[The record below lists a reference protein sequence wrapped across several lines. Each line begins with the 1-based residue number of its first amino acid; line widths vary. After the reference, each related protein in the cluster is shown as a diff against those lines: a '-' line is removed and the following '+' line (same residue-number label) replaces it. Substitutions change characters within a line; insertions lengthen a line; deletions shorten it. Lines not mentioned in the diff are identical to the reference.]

1 MAVIIA
7 AMDRNRLI
15 GVNNDLPWR
24 LSADL
29 QNFKK
34 LTGGNTIVMGRK
46 TWDSL
51 GRPLPNRQN
60 IVITRNPDF
69 TADGC
74 QTASSL
80 EEALQLADREK
91 TFIIGGAQIYRLAV
105 DSCSEMILTHVDTEK
120 SGDAWFPEFNDEQW
134 EIVSE
139 EAFSAD
145 EKNEHDF
152 RVCRYLRKSE

>member
-15 GVNNDLPWR
+15 GVDNDLPWR

-34 LTGGNTIVMGRK
+34 LTGGNSIIMGRK

-60 IVITRNPDF
+60 IVISRNPEF
-69 TADGC
+69 SAEGC
-74 QTASSL
+74 ESATSL
-80 EEALQLADREK
+80 EAAVELADRDQ
-91 TFIIGGAQIYRLAV
+91 TYIIGGAQIYKLAL

-120 SGDAWFPEFNDEQW
+120 TGDAWFPEFNSGEW
-134 EIVSE
+134 EMVSE
-139 EAFSAD
+139 ENFAAD

-152 RVCRYLRKSE
+152 KVCRYIRKS